1 MTQFF
6 AFMTKSV
13 SLLALSGLSFAL
25 SACSSMDP
33 LTQPYTWR
41 PLHVY
46 DANIAAQVE
55 RKSDLYEGRHLGPS
69 DGHRAAVA
77 VQRWRDD
84 KVRKLPDTNVAQV
97 QSNSASSAGGDGG
110 DSGGPGN

>member
-1 MTQFF
+1 MAQSF
-6 AFMTKSV
+6 ALITKSV
-13 SLLALSGLSFAL
+13 SLLALTGMSFAL

-69 DGHRAAVA
+69 DGHHAADA

-84 KVRKLPDTNVAQV
+84 KVRKLPDTDVAQI
-97 QSNSASSAGGDGG
+97 QGNGANSGAG
-110 DSGGPGN
+110 DSGGAGN